1 MRSEGKD
8 DEKQKVQERMR
19 RVFQSSLVLFFFLP
33 SSASYFSCFSVVVP
47 SPLVFVSPSTPLL
60 HCSVRSPLTTS
71 IMTPDSSIRSAVMVT
86 QK

>member
-33 SSASYFSCFSVVVP
+33 SSASYFSVVVP